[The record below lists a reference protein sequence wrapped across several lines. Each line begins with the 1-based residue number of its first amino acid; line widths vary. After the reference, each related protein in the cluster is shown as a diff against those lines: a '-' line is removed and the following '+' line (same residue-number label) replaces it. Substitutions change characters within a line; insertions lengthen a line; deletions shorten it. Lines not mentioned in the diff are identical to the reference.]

1 MYNIE
6 LSVHTKVRNNLLEVN
21 PPKAWLADIQYLL
34 VYDSQFFIYGENISI
49 VVIAENIH

>member
-6 LSVHTKVRNNLLEVN
+6 LSLHSKVRNNLSKVN
-21 PPKAWLADIQYLL
+21 PPKIWLADIQYLL
-34 VYDSQFFIYGENISI
+34 VYDSQIFTYGENISI